1 MLINAT
7 QAEEVRVALVDG
19 QRIYDL
25 DIENRGR
32 EQKKSS
38 IYKARITRVE
48 PSLEAAFVEFG
59 SERHG
64 FLPLKEISRTY
75 FTKKGAEGK
84 RSIQDLIEEGQ
95 EMIVQ
100 VDKEERGTKGAAL
113 STFISLAGRYLVLMP
128 NNPRAGGISRRI
140 EGDDRDLLRDALSQL
155 NLPEGMGVI
164 VRTAGIGRSP
174 EELQSDCDYLVE
186 LWSAIQKAADQ
197 EKAPAL
203 LYQENN
209 VILRAIR
216 DNLRTDIGEV
226 LIDQREAYDEAH
238 AFIDQVMPNFKDRIK
253 FYSDNIPLFS
263 RYQIESQ
270 IESAFQRA
278 VRLPSGGSLV
288 IDPTEA
294 LVSIDINSARATKG
308 ADIEETALNTNLEAA
323 EEVARQLRLRDVGG
337 LIVIDFIDMASVKNQ
352 RAVEN
357 RMREVLETDRARVQV
372 GRISRFGLMEMSRQR
387 LRPSLE
393 EITTELCPRCSGQGR
408 IRDVR
413 SLALG
418 ILRVMEEEALKER
431 SSIVRAIVPLSVGS
445 YLLNEKRRDVAE
457 IERRTNTHLVIVP
470 TDRLETPH
478 YEVQRIRD
486 DLAEAEA
493 GVASYELAD
502 TPLADEIETR
512 QPEPVRAARPQEAV
526 IRPAAPPPPQPM
538 APAPVAVAPAPQPTT
553 QAAQP
558 QSGLLSRIFGS
569 IFKKDAPTETASPR
583 PPAAVDSASRANRS
597 ETRGDAQRPDVS
609 RTDGPRSAD
618 RSRRGRGGRSR
629 SGPRSGD
636 RAERSQE
643 TITVGGEGGA
653 PPRTG
658 DSSRDGGAPRNG
670 ARGRRGGRD
679 GEESASERSSGDRGD
694 RPNRERGRR
703 GRDDNAERRPRPPRE
718 EAEAVE
724 AAETT
729 EPVREQSREPRR
741 DRSPSD
747 GARAEGRTRDVEEDR
762 TPADLEQSK
771 RRPRRDRASVARN
784 QGDERR
790 PAPTAEP
797 VESVAEIATPLLVTA
812 EAVEAELPVQVAEDA
827 PSFGSEPE
835 AAIQS
840 APIED
845 APRPKPAPAVVV
857 LSPIEVA
864 AEAVKQ
870 EPERPAG
877 RAANDPREVRK
888 REREAR
894 LRQEGVI
901 GERSP
906 E

>member
-1 MLINAT
+1 MRPRP
-7 QAEEVRVALVDG
+7 EEVRVALVDG

-32 EQKKSS
+32 EQKKST

-64 FLPLKEISRTY
+64 FLPLKEISRSY

-197 EKAPAL
+197 EKTPAL

-253 FYSDNIPLFS
+253 FYNDNIPLFS

-372 GRISRFGLMEMSRQR
+372 GRISQ
-387 LRPSLE
+387 
-393 EITTELCPRCSGQGR
+393 
-408 IRDVR
+408 IRSD
-413 SLALG
+413 G
-418 ILRVMEEEALKER
+418 
-431 SSIVRAIVPLSVGS
+431 
-445 YLLNEKRRDVAE
+445 NVA
-457 IERRTNTHLVIVP
+457 
-470 TDRLETPH
+470 
-478 YEVQRIRD
+478 
-486 DLAEAEA
+486 
-493 GVASYELAD
+493 
-502 TPLADEIETR
+502 
-512 QPEPVRAARPQEAV
+512 AA
-526 IRPAAPPPPQPM
+526 
-538 APAPVAVAPAPQPTT
+538 
-553 QAAQP
+553 
-558 QSGLLSRIFGS
+558 
-569 IFKKDAPTETASPR
+569 
-583 PPAAVDSASRANRS
+583 PAAVARRDHHRAVSALQRPRSNPRRPFARVGHSACDGRGSTEGAQFDRARDRAAQRRFVPAQREASRCRGNRTPHEHAPGDRTNRS
-597 ETRGDAQRPDVS
+597 PGNAAL
-609 RTDGPRSAD
+609 RSAAHPR
-618 RSRRGRGGRSR
+618 RSRRGRSRRCQLRTRRRAARRRNRSASAGTVAHR
-629 SGPRSGD
+629 ATARSGD
-636 RAERSQE
+636 SPDRTTASAAA
-643 TITVGGEGGA
+643 TGGTGA
-653 PPRTG
+653 RRLT
-658 DSSRDGGAPRNG
+658 A
-670 ARGRRGGRD
+670 ARGRN
-679 GEESASERSSGDRGD
+679 SAAAVGSAEPDIRFHLQERRASRLGAGAPARS
-694 RPNRERGRR
+694 GRR
-703 GRDDNAERRPRPPRE
+703 I
-718 EAEAVE
+718 
-724 AAETT
+724 AAT
-729 EPVREQSREPRR
+729 
-741 DRSPSD
+741 
-747 GARAEGRTRDVEEDR
+747 
-762 TPADLEQSK
+762 
-771 RRPRRDRASVARN
+771 
-784 QGDERR
+784 
-790 PAPTAEP
+790 
-797 VESVAEIATPLLVTA
+797 
-812 EAVEAELPVQVAEDA
+812 
-827 PSFGSEPE
+827 
-835 AAIQS
+835 
-840 APIED
+840 
-845 APRPKPAPAVVV
+845 KP
-857 LSPIEVA
+857 
-864 AEAVKQ
+864 Q
-870 EPERPAG
+870 
-877 RAANDPREVRK
+877 
-888 REREAR
+888 
-894 LRQEGVI
+894 
-901 GERSP
+901 
-906 E
+906 

>member
-1 MLINAT
+1 MKRMLINAT
-7 QAEEVRVALVDG
+7 QPEEVRVALVDG

-64 FLPLKEISRTY
+64 FLPLKEISRSY

-174 EELQSDCDYLVE
+174 EELQSDCDYLVQ
-186 LWSAIQKAADQ
+186 LWEAIQKAADQ

-226 LIDQREAYDEAH
+226 LIDQRDAYNEAH

-502 TPLADEIETR
+502 APLADEIDPR
-512 QPEPVRAARPQEAV
+512 QPEPVRVARPQEAV
-526 IRPAAPPPPQPM
+526 VRPAAPPPPLPQP
-538 APAPVAVAPAPQPTT
+538 AAPVSAPTPQPTVA
-553 QAAQP
+553 AAQP

-569 IFKKDAPTETASPR
+569 IFKKDAPTEMSAPR
-583 PPAAVDSASRANRS
+583 PPAPVDASSRDSRNEA
-597 ETRGDAQRPDVS
+597 RGDAQRSDDS
-609 RTDGPRSAD
+609 RSGGPRSAD

-629 SGPRSGD
+629 SGPRSGE

-643 TITVGGEGGA
+643 LVTVGGE
-653 PPRTG
+653 
-658 DSSRDGGAPRNG
+658 GGAPRNG

-679 GEESASERSSGDRGD
+679 GEEAASERPSADRGE

-718 EAEAVE
+718 DADIAVEETEAVE
-724 AAETT
+724 A
-729 EPVREQSREPRR
+729 VREPTREPRR
-741 DRSPSD
+741 DRNPSD
-747 GARAEGRTRDVEEDR
+747 GARAESRTRDVNEDR
-762 TPADLEQSK
+762 TPTDLEQSK

-790 PAPTAEP
+790 PQPSAEP
-797 VESVAEIATPLLVTA
+797 VEEASVVAASAVELPEALETAAPIEVAESQVTESA
-812 EAVEAELPVQVAEDA
+812 
-827 PSFGSEPE
+827 SFFETVEPE
-835 AAIQS
+835 SEIVS
-840 APIED
+840 APIDE
-845 APRPKPAPAVVV
+845 APRPKPAPSVVV
-857 LSPIEVA
+857 VSPIEAA

>member
-7 QAEEVRVALVDG
+7 QPEEVRVALVDG

-32 EQKKSS
+32 EQKKAS

-64 FLPLKEISRTY
+64 FLPLKEISRSY
-75 FTKKGAEGK
+75 FTKKGADTSTK

-113 STFISLAGRYLVLMP
+113 STFVSLAGRYLVLMP

-140 EGDDRDLLRDALSQL
+140 EGDDRDVLRDALSQL

-174 EELQSDCDYLVE
+174 EELQSDCDYLVQ
-186 LWSAIQKAADQ
+186 LWEAIQKAADQ

-216 DNLRTDIGEV
+216 DNLRVDIGEV
-226 LIDQREAYDEAH
+226 LIDQKDAYDEAH
-238 AFIDQVMPNFKDRIK
+238 AFIDQVMPDFKDRIK
-253 FYSDNIPLFS
+253 LYTDNIPLFS

-270 IESAFQRA
+270 IESAFQHD
-278 VRLPSGGSLV
+278 VRLPSGGSIV

-337 LIVIDFIDMASVKNQ
+337 LIVIDFIDMTSVKNQ

-393 EITTELCPRCSGQGR
+393 ENTTVLCPRCTGQGR
-408 IRDVR
+408 IRDIR

-431 SSIVRAIVPLSVGS
+431 SSIVRAIVPLTVGS

-457 IERRTNTHLVIVP
+457 IERRTGTHLVIVP
-470 TDRLETPH
+470 TDKLETPH

-486 DLAEAEA
+486 DLAAAEA
-493 GVASYELAD
+493 GVASYELAEL
-502 TPLADEIETR
+502 PVADEVAAR
-512 QPEPVRAARPQEAV
+512 QPEPTRTARPQEAV
-526 IRPAAPPPPQPM
+526 VRPAAPPPPQPQQQAQATPPPPPAQSGFLSRVFGSLFKRETPPVVP
-538 APAPVAVAPAPQPTT
+538 APA
-553 QAAQP
+553 AAA
-558 QSGLLSRIFGS
+558 
-569 IFKKDAPTETASPR
+569 KETSPR
-583 PPAAVDSASRANRS
+583 SNGRS
-597 ETRGDAQRPDVS
+597 EARSDDGRPS
-609 RTDGPRSAD
+609 GARSPDRD

-629 SGPRSGD
+629 SGSRPDSRTDSRAESRTGAPSGD
-636 RAERSQE
+636 RAERAAE
-643 TITVGGEGGA
+643 GA
-653 PPRTG
+653 PIEDRSAQRN
-658 DSSRDGGAPRNG
+658 SSQQRRAPR
-670 ARGRRGGRD
+670 D
-679 GEESASERSSGDRGD
+679 DSESSSDRGP
-694 RPNRERGRR
+694 RRRREQ
-703 GRDDNAERRPRPPRE
+703 NAERRPRPQSSDGDARGAV
-718 EAEAVE
+718 AESNV
-724 AAETT
+724 TDR
-729 EPVREQSREPRR
+729 EPVREPVREANR
-741 DRSPSD
+741 DQGRD
-747 GARAEGRTRDVEEDR
+747 AARAETRTRDVDEDR
-762 TPADLEQSK
+762 TPADLERSK
-771 RRPRRDRASVARN
+771 RRPRRDRASVARS
-784 QGDERR
+784 QEGEAPRPTPDIGVAPVETVAADIELTAVHAPSDV
-790 PAPTAEP
+790 PAPAEYVAEAEP
-797 VESVAEIATPLLVTA
+797 VIVTPANEAPA
-812 EAVEAELPVQVAEDA
+812 EAP
-827 PSFGSEPE
+827 PP
-835 AAIQS
+835 
-840 APIED
+840 
-845 APRPKPAPAVVV
+845 PRPAAVVI
-857 LSPIEVA
+857 SPIEMA
-864 AEAVKQ
+864 AAVVQQ

-877 RAANDPREVRK
+877 RAANDPREVRR

-901 GERSP
+901 TERGSD
-906 E
+906 

>member
-1 MLINAT
+1 
-7 QAEEVRVALVDG
+7 
-19 QRIYDL
+19 
-25 DIENRGR
+25 
-32 EQKKSS
+32 
-38 IYKARITRVE
+38 
-48 PSLEAAFVEFG
+48 
-59 SERHG
+59 
-64 FLPLKEISRTY
+64 
-75 FTKKGAEGK
+75 
-84 RSIQDLIEEGQ
+84 
-95 EMIVQ
+95 
-100 VDKEERGTKGAAL
+100 
-113 STFISLAGRYLVLMP
+113 
-128 NNPRAGGISRRI
+128 
-140 EGDDRDLLRDALSQL
+140 
-155 NLPEGMGVI
+155 
-164 VRTAGIGRSP
+164 
-174 EELQSDCDYLVE
+174 
-186 LWSAIQKAADQ
+186 
-197 EKAPAL
+197 
-203 LYQENN
+203 
-209 VILRAIR
+209 
-216 DNLRTDIGEV
+216 
-226 LIDQREAYDEAH
+226 
-238 AFIDQVMPNFKDRIK
+238 
-253 FYSDNIPLFS
+253 
-263 RYQIESQ
+263 
-270 IESAFQRA
+270 
-278 VRLPSGGSLV
+278 
-288 IDPTEA
+288 
-294 LVSIDINSARATKG
+294 
-308 ADIEETALNTNLEAA
+308 
-323 EEVARQLRLRDVGG
+323 
-337 LIVIDFIDMASVKNQ
+337 VKNQ

-502 TPLADEIETR
+502 APLADEIDPR
-512 QPEPVRAARPQEAV
+512 QPEPVRSARPQEAV
-526 IRPAAPPPPQPM
+526 IRPTAPPPPLPQPLAI
-538 APAPVAVAPAPQPTT
+538 APAPAPQPSVA
-553 QAAQP
+553 QVQP

-569 IFKKDAPTETASPR
+569 IFKKEAPAEISAPR
-583 PPAAVDSASRANRS
+583 PPAPVDTSSRGGRNEA
-597 ETRGDAQRPDVS
+597 RGDAQRSDES
-609 RTDGPRSAD
+609 RSGGPRSAD

-629 SGPRSGD
+629 SGPRSGE

-643 TITVGGEGGA
+643 LVTVGGE
-653 PPRTG
+653 
-658 DSSRDGGAPRNG
+658 GGAPRNG
-670 ARGRRGGRD
+670 ARGRRGSRD
-679 GEESASERSSGDRGD
+679 GDEAASERPAADRAE
-694 RPNRERGRR
+694 RPNRDRGRR

-718 EAEAVE
+718 DADVAVE
-724 AAETT
+724 T
-729 EPVREQSREPRR
+729 EAGEVAHEPSREPRR
-741 DRSPSD
+741 DRSPNDS
-747 GARAEGRTRDVEEDR
+747 ARAEARTRDVNEDR

-784 QGDERR
+784 QGDEQRR
-790 PAPTAEP
+790 PQPSAEPVEEASPIAANTMEPAELVDLAARVQVVEAPAFETAEP
-797 VESVAEIATPLLVTA
+797 VREF
-812 EAVEAELPVQVAEDA
+812 D
-827 PSFGSEPE
+827 
-835 AAIQS
+835 S
-840 APIED
+840 APIDD
-845 APRPKPAPAVVV
+845 APRPKPVPSIVVV
-857 LSPIEVA
+857 SPIEAA

>member
-1 MLINAT
+1 MKRMLINAT

-64 FLPLKEISRTY
+64 FLPLKEISRSY

-95 EMIVQ
+95 EMVVQ

-140 EGDDRDLLRDALSQL
+140 EGDERDLLRDALSQL

-174 EELQSDCDYLVE
+174 EELQSDCDYLVQ
-186 LWSAIQKAADQ
+186 LWEAIGKAADT
-197 EKAPAL
+197 EKTPAL

-216 DNLRTDIGEV
+216 DNLRTDVGEV
-226 LIDQREAYDEAH
+226 LIDQKEAYDEAH
-238 AFIDQVMPNFKDRIK
+238 AFIDQVMPNFKERIK
-253 FYSDNIPLFS
+253 FYNDNIPLFS

-270 IESAFQRA
+270 IESAFQRT

-323 EEVARQLRLRDVGG
+323 DEVARQLRLRDMGG

-357 RMREVLETDRARVQV
+357 RIREVLESDRARVQV

-393 EITTELCPRCSGQGR
+393 ETTTELCPRCSGQGR

-486 DLAEAEA
+486 DLADAEA
-493 GVASYELAD
+493 SVASYELAEA
-502 TPLADEIETR
+502 PQADDDSSLL
-512 QPEPVRAARPQEAV
+512 PEPQRIARRQEAV
-526 IRPAAPPPPQPM
+526 VRPAAPPPPQPIQPQT
-538 APAPVAVAPAPQPTT
+538 APPPVAPVAAPAS
-553 QAAQP
+553 AE
-558 QSGLLSRIFGS
+558 SGLLTRIFGS
-569 IFKKDAPTETASPR
+569 LFKKDSPPPPPMPIPTQSDRPPRNAGHSASPR
-583 PPAAVDSASRANRS
+583 SGDTDS
-597 ETRGDAQRPDVS
+597 DVGTS
-609 RTDGPRSAD
+609 GPRSAE

-629 SGPRSGD
+629 SGPRSGERAD
-636 RAERSQE
+636 RSSNSAPSEAGNRGPRSRQDNAKDDASSAKP
-643 TITVGGEGGA
+643 A
-653 PPRTG
+653 P
-658 DSSRDGGAPRNG
+658 
-670 ARGRRGGRD
+670 ARGR
-679 GEESASERSSGDRGD
+679 
-694 RPNRERGRR
+694 
-703 GRDDNAERRPRPPRE
+703 ERRQRTDDDSVPKPRSQ
-718 EAEAVE
+718 
-724 AAETT
+724 
-729 EPVREQSREPRR
+729 QSREARAPIASAETDAQEAGHKPVRDPIRTAGPDGGDDSRR
-741 DRSPSD
+741 ERSD
-747 GARAEGRTRDVEEDR
+747 GPRGSRTRDIDEDR
-762 TPADLEQSK
+762 TPTDLEQSK
-771 RRPRRDRASVARN
+771 RRPRRDRASLARS
-784 QGDERR
+784 QGGQTNSR
-790 PAPTAEP
+790 PAELQTS
-797 VESVAEIATPLLVTA
+797 ESVPPAIPASGEDSLPARVDLAADQRHVENAASMSAGMPSPSSATGAES
-812 EAVEAELPVQVAEDA
+812 QVSD
-827 PSFGSEPE
+827 
-835 AAIQS
+835 
-840 APIED
+840 
-845 APRPKPAPAVVV
+845 APAV
-857 LSPIEVA
+857 SIVA
-864 AEAVKQ
+864 PAAVTFQ
-870 EPERPAG
+870 PEPEPPAG

-901 GERSP
+901 SERSP